1 MLPLYYAYGVFGF
14 TFAFISV
21 AVQFTMLDTYHFEPA
36 ENAIAW
42 SVVSVPWIFKPIYA
56 LMSDKPLFGYRRSYI
71 SIAAFICGIIFA
83 YSPSIIIGKKS
94 LVSVLTTCSF
104 FICIADVGCDSMM
117 VEYSKQNDISATC
130 WFARNVGVLVATGIS
145 GIAYTHIGFEPIL
158 RITAIPVFVL
168 ALFIWDLPEK
178 RKKHLPTTK
187 IIKNAF
193 ATVKGMWKLLLFIL
207 ISNITP
213 ELSSILFY
221 KLKLTLNPVDIS
233 IIGLAAAG
241 TACVVSAGYQFSH
254 SIRGA
259 VIVSMWLDVVAAGLA
274 FAIAVGAP
282 PYDYAIARAIFK
294 AVASMLFTLPIII
307 YTTKQCQEGSEGTT
321 YSIVMSWMNLT
332 GIISEA
338 IEGTVVNAIGITQ
351 TDLSMMSTF
360 CLAALG
366 ITFVPLVAYKLI
378 GDVFETRSSVTPVSL
393 EVGAGGQET

>member
-1 MLPLYYAYGVFGF
+1 MVN
-14 TFAFISV
+14 
-21 AVQFTMLDTYHFEPA
+21 TYHFEPA

-117 VEYSKQNDISATC
+117 VEYSKQNDISSTC

-158 RITAIPVFVL
+158 RIAAIPVFAL

-178 RKKHLPTTK
+178 RKKHLPATK
-187 IIKNAF
+187 IVKNAF

-221 KLKLTLNPVDIS
+221 KLELTLNPVDIS

-241 TACVVSAGYQFSH
+241 TACVVSAGYQFSR

-321 YSIVMSWMNLT
+321 YSIIMSWMNLT

-338 IEGTVVNAIGITQ
+338 IEGSVVNAIGITQ

-360 CLAALG
+360 CLAVLG

-378 GDVFETRSSVTPVSL
+378 GDVFGPRSSVTPVSL
-393 EVGAGGQET
+393 EEGAEQEP